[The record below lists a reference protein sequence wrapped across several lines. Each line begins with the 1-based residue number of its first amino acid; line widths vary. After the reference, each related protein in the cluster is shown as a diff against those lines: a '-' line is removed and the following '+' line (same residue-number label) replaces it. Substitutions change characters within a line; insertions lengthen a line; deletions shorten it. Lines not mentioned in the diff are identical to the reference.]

1 MKQKEKAFTLIELL
15 TSITILFILMML
27 AYVPYAH
34 YQKKAKLKLA
44 SREISQSFYEAKN
57 MAVSGIKESK
67 DTDIYESENK
77 SI

>member
-1 MKQKEKAFTLIELL
+1 MKQKGFTLIELL
-15 TSITILFILMML
+15 ISITILFILMMM
-27 AYVPYAH
+27 AYIPYEH

-57 MAVSGIKESK
+57 MAVSGIKELK
-67 DTDIYESENK
+67 DADTYESENM